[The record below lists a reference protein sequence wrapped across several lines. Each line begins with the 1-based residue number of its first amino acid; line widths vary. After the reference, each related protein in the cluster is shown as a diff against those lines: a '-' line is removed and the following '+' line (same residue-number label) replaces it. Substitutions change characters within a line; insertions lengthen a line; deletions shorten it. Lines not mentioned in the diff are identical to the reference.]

1 MQTSITRRQ
10 FFAIAAAAIITA
22 ATSHTAQAIPY
33 KFRKCPRVV
42 QNGVT
47 FRLYQR
53 AAIVEKCPARKSV
66 TIPHSIRHAGKA
78 YTVAAIWDGAIQPQT
93 ARVVLKA
100 RELETIEDAR
110 IWRRKVTVICTDRA
124 TREWLRRGGAK
135 VK

>member
-1 MQTSITRRQ
+1 MQNVTRLQ
-10 FFAIAAAAIITA
+10 FFALAAAAIITA
-22 ATSHTAQAIPY
+22 ATPRTAEAIPA

-42 QNGVT
+42 QNGIT
-47 FRLYQR
+47 YRLFECT
-53 AAIVEKCPARKSV
+53 AIVEKCPARKSV

-78 YTVAAIWDGAIQPQT
+78 YTVAAIWDGAISPKT

-110 IWRRKVTVICTDRA
+110 IWRRNVTVICGDKSTRA
-124 TREWLRRGGAK
+124 WLKRGGAK